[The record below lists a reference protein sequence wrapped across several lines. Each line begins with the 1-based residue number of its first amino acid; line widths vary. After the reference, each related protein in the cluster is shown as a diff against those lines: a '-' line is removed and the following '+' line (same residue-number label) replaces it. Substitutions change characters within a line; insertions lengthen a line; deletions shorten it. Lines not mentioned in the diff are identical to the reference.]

1 MIEEENNMI
10 GGARPEEMNAA
21 KNGPNSED
29 FYKAYDILTL
39 INISKSKA
47 YNLIYLSDEYLH
59 NISLSSEKSNLINY
73 LINQIFRG
81 KLITEDLQH
90 IPAEDTGTPYI
101 LSPYETRTTITRADI
116 QKIDRKLK
124 ADKHNFHS
132 YLTKVLQQNTEFSRI
147 FNHLKGVRNLGDVSI
162 EEFYDRTRFINSPEY
177 INNKKIQLEIDIR
190 ILASKYIF
198 ITEKYTDLK
207 YYPQIRSG
215 LLDIFI
221 EYPNDSADTKLRN
234 MLAVLREINRYL
246 NTDDFLMVYQLCM
259 DVDNSTDIFTSVL
272 TESNKEL
279 LMYNIHSENVTNM
292 VNPIISYILDLN
304 SYAENIIV
312 PSIEILLPKK
322 PTGGALNDACTGQM
336 IINPE
341 TKPAFIISG
350 IVKTF
355 DELLHDFTGF
365 FSSETLTIL
374 KPIYLN
380 NISDLTTIFDGF
392 IRSSNPS
399 ADKDEL
405 EKIKQLITLIQSYS
419 AGRETEWN
427 YYTAV
432 LQYIDLT
439 CNRLDELNVVK
450 CASVSSMNLSP
461 ASIDFLKTTGY
472 IIEIQSGDGGE
483 ADDDEGKDFFYTTI
497 DNQPVRPIFTI
508 NDVNFRVSDNNTS
521 YQKLLPLIYETNDDT
536 ADKRLITVS
545 DKNELIANMY
555 DIQYAPGLLDP
566 KTIGSYKL
574 NTHFFGPDIN
584 TKINAM
590 GTLSD
595 QSRLSLKK
603 IQQLQ
608 NINYV
613 SAFHARRFLTDG
625 INIFIEYFGSKSN
638 IDVVSSQDPYTAEI
652 AYINNGVD
660 LGLLNPIDY
669 FPNAAGYTSPPSL
682 NIDFISIVQN
692 EYIGV
697 KFNLNNP
704 GHHSQELIYLH
715 YGDTTIKN
723 VSNYI
728 NSFPNKVVTSS
739 VVGDIDP
746 SWQRLY
752 AFARAIFE
760 GIPSTNRPKYS
771 ETDYSDKFIT
781 QIIISLKSF
790 GDSLQ
795 VYYAK
800 RLNLFLSE
808 FVNIKS
814 LFITTT
820 DKNVAAESLLINS
833 PFWLIGT
840 GIRPH
845 MDFYNDHK
853 EFFNQDY
860 FKDFLTGVK
869 GIPAND
875 PIFTKINMDGTKT
888 LTTNKSLATVDKYID
903 SIFNTFFKIAEYV
916 PTNTRFEEFIKQVV
930 EIKEREDYLT
940 NSPIAKIG
948 YIQKIYNGNLFDSI
962 FVEKGKQFI
971 KQIFNKIGVAADL
984 EIETKQLLNE
994 LDGFLKKTYDIL
1006 KLGNKP
1012 PQNFEETADFA
1023 IDKSKLD
1030 RLDRY
1035 EAKINSEVNATL
1047 DSIMTIIIISAEAK
1061 TGSEFIE
1068 STKEKKVTME
1078 APVITSNLLIKKLD
1092 TMSDLISKK
1101 IVLLA
1106 PLIIKKEPGIFMSQI
1121 ENIKTSITGSVTK
1134 PIIDPTF
1141 VNFTSE
1147 YLSSSYNGM
1156 FKDISDKYNV
1166 IIEKNKQTLTEYLDI
1181 FKKSFEEKTVVIR
1194 EKHGREAT
1202 SQATASSLD
1211 TKIAAA
1217 LRESAALRKIESKL
1231 AIQENKLQEI
1241 IASYNPNKKKSMLS
1255 KFLEFTTITK
1265 SDEKKIEKIRGTIGK
1280 DEKTKTDEIAKITA
1294 DVTLKFNKSEST
1306 KNNSVARGMVRTI
1319 LTDINNTFTRINT
1332 NIIGAFKD
1340 AFKSAVDEDV
1350 TKKGGN
1356 KKLNKTIKRVSKKYY
1371 KKTKKH
1377 HKKKVKYYKNTIK
1390 YKRNKKQKNT
1400 KKFK

>member
-1 MIEEENNMI
+1 MIREENNMVGEENNMI
-10 GGARPEEMNAA
+10 GGARSEEMNAA
-21 KNGPNSED
+21 KNGPKESGSEWRNV
-29 FYKAYDILTL
+29 YDILTL
-39 INISKSKA
+39 INISKSDQN
-47 YNLIYLSDEYLH
+47 NLILLSDNYLH
-59 NISLSSEKSNLINY
+59 NISLSKEKSNLINY

-81 KLITEDLQH
+81 KLISENLQT
-90 IPAEDTGTPYI
+90 ISEKETQYI
-101 LSPYETRTTITRADI
+101 LSPYHTTTTITRADI
-116 QKIDRKLK
+116 QKIDRKLI
-124 ADKHNFHS
+124 AEKHNFYS
-132 YLTKVLQQNTEFSRI
+132 YLIKVLQQNTEFSRI
-147 FNHLKGVRNLGDVSI
+147 FKELKGDKNLGQVSI
-162 EEFYDRTRFINSPEY
+162 EDFYEHTRFINSPAY

-221 EYPNDSADTKLRN
+221 EYPNDSNDPILSN

-292 VNPIISYILDLN
+292 VNQIISYILDLN
-304 SYAENIIV
+304 SYINTDEHLIV

-322 PTGGALNDACTGQM
+322 QAGGDPNDACTGQM

-350 IVKTF
+350 IVKTY

-365 FSSETLTIL
+365 FSSDTLTIL
-374 KPIYLN
+374 KKIYTD
-380 NISDLTTIFDGF
+380 NINDLTQIFDKVIATTNNDELKKIQQF
-392 IRSSNPS
+392 IALIRS
-399 ADKDEL
+399 
-405 EKIKQLITLIQSYS
+405 YS
-419 AGRETEWN
+419 VGRETEWN

-432 LQYIDLT
+432 LQYIDST
-439 CNRLDELNVVK
+439 CNRLDELNVIK
-450 CASVSSMNLSP
+450 CASVSSMNLSQQ
-461 ASIDFLKTTGY
+461 SIEFLKTTGY
-472 IIEIQSGDGGE
+472 IIEIQPEDGE
-483 ADDDEGKDFFYTTI
+483 AADEEGGKEFFYTTI
-497 DNQPVRPIFTI
+497 DNQPVRKIFTI
-508 NDVNFRVSDNNTS
+508 EDVNFRVSDNNTS
-521 YQKLLPLIYETNDDT
+521 NQKLLPLIYDTNDT
-536 ADKRLITVS
+536 TDKRLINAR
-545 DKNELIANMY
+545 DKDALIANMY

-574 NTHFFGPDIN
+574 NTHFFGTVIN
-584 TKINAM
+584 DKINAM
-590 GTLSD
+590 ISLSD
-595 QSRLSLKK
+595 FSKLSLKK

-613 SAFHARRFLTDG
+613 NAFHARRFLTDG
-625 INIFIEYFGSKSN
+625 INTFMEYFGSKSN
-638 IDVVSSQDPYTAEI
+638 IDVFSNQTQYTDEK
-652 AYINNGVD
+652 AYIINGSN
-660 LGLLNPIDY
+660 LSLFEQSNYFSNADY
-669 FPNAAGYTSPPSL
+669 AAAPSL

-697 KFNLNNP
+697 KFNLNIPSKN
-704 GHHSQELIYLH
+704 SQIIYLH

-728 NSFPNKVVTSS
+728 NFFPNKVVTSS

-760 GIPSTNRPKYS
+760 GIPGTNRPKY
-771 ETDYSDKFIT
+771 TDHDYKDKFIT

-808 FVNIKS
+808 VNIKS

-845 MDFYNDHK
+845 MDFYNEHK

-888 LTTNKSLATVDKYID
+888 LTTNKSLATDDKYID
-903 SIFNTFFKIAEYV
+903 SIFNTFLKIAEYV
-916 PTNTRFEEFIKQVV
+916 PTSDEFNQIIKRVV
-930 EIKEREDYLT
+930 EFKERENYLT
-940 NSPIAKIG
+940 QSPIAKIS
-948 YIQKIYNGNLFDSI
+948 YIQKIYNSDLFDNI
-962 FVEKGKQFI
+962 FVDKGKDFI
-971 KQIFNKIGVAADL
+971 RHGFTQMSIENIT
-984 EIETKQLLNE
+984 EIETKLHLNE

-1006 KLGNKP
+1006 KLGDKP
-1012 PQNFEETADFA
+1012 PQNFEETTDFA

-1030 RLDRY
+1030 VY
-1035 EAKINSEVNATL
+1035 EAKINSVVNATL
-1047 DSIMTIIIISAEAK
+1047 ESIISNISDEAK
-1061 TGSEFIE
+1061 RDSEFIASIE
-1068 STKEKKVTME
+1068 EKAKTE
-1078 APVITSNLLIKKLD
+1078 AAPVITSNLLIKKLD

-1121 ENIKTSITGSVTK
+1121 ANIKTSITESVTK
-1134 PIIDPTF
+1134 PIIDPAF
-1141 VNFTSE
+1141 VNFTSD
-1147 YLSSSYNGM
+1147 YLSDSYTAM
-1156 FKDISDKYNV
+1156 FNDISKKYDD
-1166 IIEKNKQTLTEYLDI
+1166 IIRKNKQTLTEYLDI
-1181 FKKSFEEKTVVIR
+1181 FEESFKEKTVVR
-1194 EKHGREAT
+1194 EKHARESV
-1202 SQATASSLD
+1202 SQATAGSLD
-1211 TKIAAA
+1211 TKIAQA
-1217 LRESAALRKIESKL
+1217 LRDSAALRKIESKL

-1241 IASYNPNKKKSMLS
+1241 IASYNPDKKKSMLS
-1255 KFLEFTTITK
+1255 KFLDFTNLTK
-1265 SDEKKIEKIRGTIGK
+1265 PHAKQVDKL
-1280 DEKTKTDEIAKITA
+1280 KTEIAKSKIEAARVTVEVTA

-1332 NIIGAFKD
+1332 NIIGAFKG
-1340 AFKSAVDEDV
+1340 AFKEGAAR
-1350 TKKGGN
+1350 KGGN
-1356 KKLNKTIKRVSKKYY
+1356 KKLNKTIKHFSKKYY

-1377 HKKKVKYYKNTIK
+1377 HKKKEKYYKNTIK